1 MLIIMSSSFALYHGS
16 QDCVEWRLLP
26 HVDEAMCVK
35 SSLLPGRFTGDPS
48 FILEHKVTNRIGKG
62 EITPEKTTNVS

>member
-1 MLIIMSSSFALYHGS
+1 MSSSFALYHGS